1 MAKVGLTKLGLTKN
15 TEIEKVEWNGEEI
28 EVKQYLP
35 IDDKLNMIAAIL
47 NSSID
52 DNGYYNPA
60 KIYVYTIV
68 NMLDFYTNINF
79 TDKQKEEISKTYD
92 LVAGSGLSAAIFA
105 AINPYEYQQIQGWIR
120 ELIDSIYQ
128 YKNSVLG
135 ILDVIKSDYTNTE
148 LDAKKIIEE
157 LDKNP
162 DDLSFLKEVMGKL
175 G

>member
-1 MAKVGLTKLGLTKN
+1 MAKIGLTKLGLTKN

-35 IDDKLNMIAAIL
+35 IDDKLAMIAAIL

-68 NMLDFYTNINF
+68 NMLDYYTNINF
-79 TDKQKEEISKTYD
+79 TDKQKEDISKTYD
-92 LVAGSGLSAAIFA
+92 LVAGSGLSVKVFA

-120 ELIDSIYQ
+120 ELIDSIYT
-128 YKNSVLG
+128 YKNSIVGMMEL
-135 ILDVIKSDYTNTE
+135 IKDDYSNIE
-148 LDAKKIIEE
+148 LDAEKIQET
-157 LDKNP
+157 LGDKENLTLLR
-162 DDLSFLKEVMGKL
+162 DVMEKL

>member
-1 MAKVGLTKLGLTKN
+1 MAKIGLTKLGLTKN

-35 IDDKLNMIAAIL
+35 IDDKLAMIAAIL

-68 NMLDFYTNINF
+68 NMLDYYTNINF
-79 TDKQKEEISKTYD
+79 TDKQKEDISKTYD
-92 LVAGSGLSAAIFA
+92 LVVGSGLSVKVFA

-120 ELIDSIYQ
+120 ELIDSIYT
-128 YKNSVLG
+128 YKNSIVGMMEL
-135 ILDVIKSDYTNTE
+135 IKDDYSNIE
-148 LDAKKIIEE
+148 LDAEKIQET
-157 LDKNP
+157 LGDKENLTLLR
-162 DDLSFLKEVMGKL
+162 DVMEKL